1 MTSLSETMTAA
12 ASGMRA
18 QSLRLRLA
26 AENIANADTPGYR
39 RKTVDFRAVHDRQDG
54 AAVGVRTGSVRLD
67 PTPPERRYQPGH
79 PLADAQGYVAGSNV
93 NLVIEIADSREA
105 QRSWEANL
113 RLFDQARQMAQG
125 ALELLRR

>member
-1 MTSLSETMTAA
+1 MTSLTETMAAA

-39 RKTVDFRAVHDRQDG
+39 RKIVDFRAVHDGQDG
-54 AAVGVRTGSVRLD
+54 AAAGVQTGSVRLD

-79 PLADAQGYVAGSNV
+79 PLADAEGYVAGSNV

-125 ALELLRR
+125 ALDLLRR